1 MKKFYFSAA
10 ALMALSVPSAQAQEI
25 ELLPMQE
32 REVQYATAQ
41 QAPSAAPTATAVA
54 KAGTAPASIVG
65 KKFVTFFDS
74 FTNYGEAA
82 GWFSVEAA
90 GDSVNLV
97 NVADGYS
104 LKGKYDATT
113 GKISIPTGMVI
124 GKTSSGD
131 EIKVHNLLASSGYSK
146 YNDTPV
152 VGTFSGDKVTFADG
166 FYAAATK
173 GGGYVWMEGI
183 KGIEANGSLKTA
195 QLVFSTLEPNVEY
208 EYPVYVTKVADN
220 KIMVQGLAN
229 WKYGHNYKVPF
240 TITKSTNSAQLLT
253 TDSVDWYKSS
263 DGAVQSLFMLYR
275 NQDNVNS
282 VSQNP
287 KFTVAAGDTSTITS
301 QKILFEGYQKAGTT
315 SWSGWLLRP
324 FVISMNFNVYETP
337 VPAVEIGDLK
347 YVFDNVTNTATVIG
361 CNVGIT
367 AANIPETVEYEGET
381 YTVTGIGEKAFYNMK
396 TITQVSIPATIKNIA
411 SYAFQN
417 ATGIQEVKIADMK
430 AWCAITIP
438 NYYASPIYYAH
449 YNTDK
454 TKWGKVYFNN
464 KLVTTDLEVP
474 EGVTSIVRSFAG
486 FKTLVNVT
494 LPSTLKKL
502 GDQAFYNCT
511 DIKTMVIPEGTETLG
526 SAFYSCTGLTE
537 IVVPG
542 SVSAIGI
549 SAFSGCKA
557 LTKVTLN
564 EGLKSI
570 DNSAFYNCLGLE
582 ELVLPSTVTTLGST
596 PFGLCKNIK
605 KFTSRAVTPP
615 TVGADN
621 PFSAFS
627 ATASLYVPSEDAKTA
642 YAEARGWKEFTTI
655 LVDAT
660 GIDGISADDAQ
671 HVRYFNLQGME
682 IAAPVKGQLVIKMTG
697 NKSEK
702 LIAR

>member
-1 MKKFYFSAA
+1 MKKFYFSAAA

-25 ELLPMQE
+25 EILPMPQ
-32 REVQYATAQ
+32 REVQYATVQ
-41 QAPSAAPTATAVA
+41 QAPSAAPTATAAA

-65 KKFVTFFDS
+65 KKFVTFYDG

-97 NVADGYS
+97 NIADGYS

-113 GKISIPTGMVI
+113 GQITIPTGVVV
-124 GKTSSGD
+124 GKTTAGV
-131 EIKVHNLLASSGYSK
+131 EIVAHNLLASTGYGQ

-152 VGTFSGDKVTFADG
+152 VGTFSGDKVTFTDG
-166 FYAAATK
+166 FYATAGKSA
-173 GGGYVWMEGI
+173 YVRMQNI
-183 KGIEANGSLKTA
+183 KGIEANGSLKTT
-195 QLVFSTLEPNVEY
+195 QLVYATLAPDKAY
-208 EYPVYVTKVADN
+208 EYPLYITKVSDN
-220 KIMVQGLAN
+220 KIQVQGLAN
-229 WKYGHNYKVPF
+229 WLYGHNYKVPF
-240 TITKSTNSAQLLT
+240 TITESTNQAKVLS
-253 TDSVDWYKSS
+253 TDSIDWYKSGN
-263 DGAVQSLFMLYR
+263 DVRAVFMRYR
-275 NQDNVNS
+275 KDDAVNT
-282 VSQNP
+282 VYTNP
-287 KFTVAAGDTSTITS
+287 VFTIAAGDTSTITS
-301 QKILFEGYQKAGTT
+301 EKIIFEGYQKAGSTG
-315 SWSGWLLRP
+315 WSGWILRP
-324 FVISMNFNVYETP
+324 FEISMYFNIYKTP
-337 VPAVEIGDLK
+337 AASAEVGDLK
-347 YVFDNVTNTATVIG
+347 FSFDKVTNTATVIG
-361 CNVGIT
+361 CKVGTT
-367 AANIPETVEYEGET
+367 AAIIPETVEYEGET

-396 TITQVSIPATIKNIA
+396 TITQVSIPATIKSIA
-411 SYAFQN
+411 NQAFLN
-417 ATGIQEVKIADMK
+417 ATAIQEVKIADMK
-430 AWCAITIP
+430 AWCAIPIP
-438 NYYASPIYYAH
+438 NYNASPIYYAH
-449 YNTDK
+449 YNSDK

-474 EGVTSIVRSFAG
+474 EGITSIVRSFAG

-494 LPSTLKKL
+494 LPSTLKNL
-502 GDQAFYNCT
+502 GDQAFYNCY

-526 SAFYSCTGLTE
+526 SAFYNCSGLTE
-537 IVVPG
+537 IAVPA
-542 SVSAIGI
+542 SISAIGN

-596 PFGLCKNIK
+596 PFGLCRNIK

-615 TVGADN
+615 TVGAEKIFKD
-621 PFSAFS
+621 FS
-627 ATASLYVPSEDAKTA
+627 ATATLYVPSEEAKTA
-642 YAEARGWKEFTTI
+642 YSEATGWKEFVTI
-655 LVDAT
+655 MVDAT

-671 HVRYFNLQGME
+671 QVRYFNLQGME